1 MKSLPVSPWPL
12 PVSPSNYKVMTF
24 HYLLSCSISAN
35 IRQSVQ
41 IKYDDLKLPQSVIS
55 TLKRNNTVGIRPH
68 LSNALKQ
75 ELDALRLLQRELYD
89 RYCIHYGDCHFV
101 TSNYFNSAN
110 ELIRNIRF
118 AAKEANERLEKLWE
132 SEYSNWK
139 ETTENIL
146 RPLFTDDQE
155 YAVAYSA
162 YMKLFP
168 AKEEYRNP
176 IRVSV
181 LGPLPTTLEKV
192 DKPIEGDVFSSI
204 AYENSINTESILEAA
219 KAQAADKALMIG
231 AELVDDLDCRSGD
244 KVGKQQVGSDK
255 KRGSWEIIA
264 EKLKLISDSVP
275 GFENLACL
283 SRYLLETGKDMNSP
297 VPQLRHKATEKFYTL
312 QETIKQELETICNSR
327 DSSRGLEKLKES
339 LCLSTKYKKLCEKI
353 KTAENLNTLN
363 FLVPEVTMELDIYE
377 QRSKH
382 LQKLLDQRKAL
393 VRAASGDA
401 LDDLISEIN
410 DNEISTPDF

>member
-1 MKSLPVSPWPL
+1 
-12 PVSPSNYKVMTF
+12 MTI

-55 TLKRNNTVGIRPH
+55 TLKKNNTVGIRPH

-75 ELDALRLLQRELYD
+75 ELDALRVLQRELYD
-89 RYCIHYGDCHFV
+89 SYCIHYGDCHFV

-110 ELIRNIRF
+110 ELIRNIRY
-118 AAKEANERLEKLWE
+118 AAKEANARLEKMWE
-132 SEYSNWK
+132 SENSKWR

-146 RPLFTDDQE
+146 RPLFTDEEE
-155 YAVAYSA
+155 YRIAYSA
-162 YMKLFP
+162 YMEIFP
-168 AKEEYRNP
+168 SKEEYRAP

-192 DKPIEGDVFSSI
+192 DKPIEGDILGTI
-204 AYENSINTESILEAA
+204 AYENSINTEAILEAA

-231 AELVDDLDCRSGD
+231 AELIDDLDSRPCE

-264 EKLKLISDSVP
+264 NKLRLISDSVP
-275 GFENLACL
+275 GFENLSDL
-283 SRYLLETGKDMNSP
+283 SRELLEVGKDMSSN

-312 QETIKQELETICNSR
+312 QETIKQELESICNNR
-327 DSSRGLEKLKES
+327 DSSKGLEKLKES
-339 LCLSTKYKKLCEKI
+339 LCLSTKYKQLCERI
-353 KTAENLNTLN
+353 KSAENLNVLN
-363 FLVPEVTMELDIYE
+363 FLTPEVTMELDIYE

-382 LQKLLDQRKAL
+382 LRKLLDQRKSL
-393 VRAASGDA
+393 VRAASGEA
-401 LDDLISEIN
+401 LDELIAEIN
-410 DNEISTPDF
+410 DNNIEDPDF

>member
-1 MKSLPVSPWPL
+1 
-12 PVSPSNYKVMTF
+12 MTI

-55 TLKRNNTVGIRPH
+55 TLKKNNTVGIRPH

-75 ELDALRLLQRELYD
+75 ELDALRVLQRELYD
-89 RYCIHYGDCHFV
+89 SYCIHYGDCHFV

-110 ELIRNIRF
+110 ELIRNIRY
-118 AAKEANERLEKLWE
+118 AAKEANARLEKMWE
-132 SEYSNWK
+132 SENSKWR

-146 RPLFTDDQE
+146 RPLFTDEEE
-155 YAVAYSA
+155 YRIAYSA
-162 YMKLFP
+162 YMEIFP
-168 AKEEYRNP
+168 SKEEYRAP

-192 DKPIEGDVFSSI
+192 DKPIEGDVLGTI
-204 AYENSINTESILEAA
+204 AYENSINTEAILEAA

-231 AELVDDLDCRSGD
+231 AELIDDLDSRPCE

-264 EKLKLISDSVP
+264 NKLRLISDSVP
-275 GFENLACL
+275 GFENLSSL
-283 SRYLLETGKDMNSP
+283 SKELLEVGKDMSSN

-312 QETIKQELETICNSR
+312 QETIKQELESICNNR
-327 DSSRGLEKLKES
+327 DSSKGLEKLKES
-339 LCLSTKYKKLCEKI
+339 LCLSTKYKQLCERI
-353 KTAENLNTLN
+353 KSAENLNVLN
-363 FLVPEVTMELDIYE
+363 FLTPEVTMELDIYE

-382 LQKLLDQRKAL
+382 LRKLLDQRKSL
-393 VRAASGDA
+393 VRAASGEA
-401 LDDLISEIN
+401 LDDLIAEIN
-410 DNEISTPDF
+410 DKNIEDPDF

>member
-1 MKSLPVSPWPL
+1 
-12 PVSPSNYKVMTF
+12 MTI

-55 TLKRNNTVGIRPH
+55 TLKKNNTVGIRPH

-75 ELDALRLLQRELYD
+75 ELDALRVLQRELYD
-89 RYCIHYGDCHFV
+89 SYCIHYGDCHFV

-110 ELIRNIRF
+110 ELIRNIRY
-118 AAKEANERLEKLWE
+118 AAKEANARLEKMWE
-132 SEYSNWK
+132 SENSKWR

-146 RPLFTDDQE
+146 RPLFTDEEE
-155 YAVAYSA
+155 YRIAYSA
-162 YMKLFP
+162 YMEIFP
-168 AKEEYRNP
+168 SKEEYRAP

-192 DKPIEGDVFSSI
+192 DKPIEGDVLGTI
-204 AYENSINTESILEAA
+204 AYENSINTEAILEAA

-231 AELVDDLDCRSGD
+231 AELIDDLDSRPCE

-264 EKLKLISDSVP
+264 NKLRLISDSVP
-275 GFENLACL
+275 GFENLSSL
-283 SRYLLETGKDMNSP
+283 SRELLEVGKDMSAN

-312 QETIKQELETICNSR
+312 QETIKQELESICNNR
-327 DSSRGLEKLKES
+327 DSSKGLEKLKES
-339 LCLSTKYKKLCEKI
+339 LCLSTKYKQLCERI
-353 KTAENLNTLN
+353 KSAENLNVLN
-363 FLVPEVTMELDIYE
+363 FLTPEVTMELDIYE

-382 LQKLLDQRKAL
+382 LRKLLDQRKSL
-393 VRAASGDA
+393 VRAASGEA
-401 LDDLISEIN
+401 LDELIAEIN
-410 DNEISTPDF
+410 DKNIEDPDF

>member
-1 MKSLPVSPWPL
+1 
-12 PVSPSNYKVMTF
+12 MTI

-55 TLKRNNTVGIRPH
+55 TLKKNNTVGIRPH

-75 ELDALRLLQRELYD
+75 ELDALRVLQRELYD
-89 RYCIHYGDCHFV
+89 SYCIHYGDCHFV

-110 ELIRNIRF
+110 ELIRNIRY
-118 AAKEANERLEKLWE
+118 AAKEANARLEKMWE
-132 SEYSNWK
+132 SENSKWR

-146 RPLFTDDQE
+146 RPLFTDEEE
-155 YAVAYSA
+155 YRIAYSA
-162 YMKLFP
+162 YMEIFP
-168 AKEEYRNP
+168 SKEEYRAP

-192 DKPIEGDVFSSI
+192 DKPIEGDILGTI
-204 AYENSINTESILEAA
+204 AYENSINTEAILEAA

-231 AELVDDLDCRSGD
+231 AELIDDLDSRPCE

-264 EKLKLISDSVP
+264 NKLRLISDSVP
-275 GFENLACL
+275 GFENLSDL
-283 SRYLLETGKDMNSP
+283 SRELLEVGKDMSSN

-312 QETIKQELETICNSR
+312 QETIKQELESICNNR
-327 DSSRGLEKLKES
+327 DSSKGLEKLKES
-339 LCLSTKYKKLCEKI
+339 LCLSTKYKQLCERI
-353 KTAENLNTLN
+353 KSAENLNVLN
-363 FLVPEVTMELDIYE
+363 FLTPEVTMELDIYE

-382 LQKLLDQRKAL
+382 LRKILDQRKSL
-393 VRAASGDA
+393 VRAASGEA
-401 LDDLISEIN
+401 LDELIAEIN
-410 DNEISTPDF
+410 DNNIEDPDF

>member
-1 MKSLPVSPWPL
+1 
-12 PVSPSNYKVMTF
+12 MTI

-55 TLKRNNTVGIRPH
+55 TLKKNNTVGIRPH

-75 ELDALRLLQRELYD
+75 ELDALRVLQRELYD
-89 RYCIHYGDCHFV
+89 SYCIHYGDCHFV

-110 ELIRNIRF
+110 ELIRNIRY
-118 AAKEANERLEKLWE
+118 AAKEANARLEKMWE
-132 SEYSNWK
+132 SENSKWR

-146 RPLFTDDQE
+146 RPLFTDEEE
-155 YAVAYSA
+155 YRIAYSA
-162 YMKLFP
+162 YMEIFP
-168 AKEEYRNP
+168 SKEEYRAP

-192 DKPIEGDVFSSI
+192 DKPIEGDILGTI
-204 AYENSINTESILEAA
+204 AYENSINTEAILEAA

-231 AELVDDLDCRSGD
+231 AELIDDLDSRPCE
-244 KVGKQQVGSDK
+244 KVGKQQIGSDK

-264 EKLKLISDSVP
+264 NKLRLISDSVP
-275 GFENLACL
+275 GFENLSGL
-283 SRYLLETGKDMNSP
+283 SRELLEVGKDMSSN

-312 QETIKQELETICNSR
+312 QETIKQELESICNNR
-327 DSSRGLEKLKES
+327 DSSKGLEKLKES
-339 LCLSTKYKKLCEKI
+339 LCLSTKYKQLCERI
-353 KTAENLNTLN
+353 KSAENLNVLN
-363 FLVPEVTMELDIYE
+363 FLTPEVTMELDIYE

-382 LQKLLDQRKAL
+382 LRKLLDQRKSL
-393 VRAASGDA
+393 VRAASGEA
-401 LDDLISEIN
+401 LDELIAEIN
-410 DNEISTPDF
+410 DNNIEDPDF

>member
-1 MKSLPVSPWPL
+1 
-12 PVSPSNYKVMTF
+12 MTI

-55 TLKRNNTVGIRPH
+55 TLKKNNTVGIRPH

-75 ELDALRLLQRELYD
+75 ELDALRVLQRELYD
-89 RYCIHYGDCHFV
+89 SYCIHYGDCHFV

-110 ELIRNIRF
+110 ELIRNIRY
-118 AAKEANERLEKLWE
+118 AAKEANARLEKMWE
-132 SEYSNWK
+132 SENSKWR

-146 RPLFTDDQE
+146 RPLFTDEEE
-155 YAVAYSA
+155 YRIAYSA
-162 YMKLFP
+162 YMEIFP
-168 AKEEYRNP
+168 SKEEYRAP

-192 DKPIEGDVFSSI
+192 DKPIEGDILGTI
-204 AYENSINTESILEAA
+204 AYENSINTEAILEAA

-231 AELVDDLDCRSGD
+231 AELIDDLDSRPCE

-264 EKLKLISDSVP
+264 NKLRLISDSVP
-275 GFENLACL
+275 GFENLSGL
-283 SRYLLETGKDMNSP
+283 SRELLEVGKDMSSN

-312 QETIKQELETICNSR
+312 QETIKQELESICNNR
-327 DSSRGLEKLKES
+327 DSSKGLEKLKES
-339 LCLSTKYKKLCEKI
+339 LCLSTKYKQLCERI
-353 KTAENLNTLN
+353 KSAENLNVLN
-363 FLVPEVTMELDIYE
+363 FLTPEVTMELDIYE

-382 LQKLLDQRKAL
+382 LRKLLDQRKSL
-393 VRAASGDA
+393 VRAASGEA
-401 LDDLISEIN
+401 LDELIAEIN
-410 DNEISTPDF
+410 DNNIEDPDF

>member
-1 MKSLPVSPWPL
+1 
-12 PVSPSNYKVMTF
+12 MTI

-55 TLKRNNTVGIRPH
+55 TLKKNNTVGIRPH

-75 ELDALRLLQRELYD
+75 ELDALRVLQRELYD
-89 RYCIHYGDCHFV
+89 SYCIHYGDCHFV

-110 ELIRNIRF
+110 ELIRNIRY
-118 AAKEANERLEKLWE
+118 AAKEANARLEKMWE
-132 SEYSNWK
+132 SENSKWR

-146 RPLFTDDQE
+146 RPLFTDEEE
-155 YAVAYSA
+155 YRIAYSA
-162 YMKLFP
+162 YMEIFP
-168 AKEEYRNP
+168 SKEEYRAP

-192 DKPIEGDVFSSI
+192 DKPIEGDILGTI
-204 AYENSINTESILEAA
+204 AYENSINTEAILEAA

-231 AELVDDLDCRSGD
+231 AELIDDLDSRPCE

-264 EKLKLISDSVP
+264 NKLRLISDSVP
-275 GFENLACL
+275 GFENLSGL
-283 SRYLLETGKDMNSP
+283 SRELLEVGKDMSSN

-312 QETIKQELETICNSR
+312 QETIKQELESICNNR
-327 DSSRGLEKLKES
+327 DSSKGLEKLKES
-339 LCLSTKYKKLCEKI
+339 LCLSTKYKQLCERI
-353 KTAENLNTLN
+353 KSAENLNVLN
-363 FLVPEVTMELDIYE
+363 LLTPEVTMELDIYE

-382 LQKLLDQRKAL
+382 LRKLLDQRKSL
-393 VRAASGDA
+393 VRAASGEA
-401 LDDLISEIN
+401 LDELIAEIN
-410 DNEISTPDF
+410 DNNIEDPDF